1 MPKKTSQILIWRLD
15 RISRNPLLMTANQ
28 LSLAMLLRV
37 GRASTPNTAI
47 NQVTLAVSTSRAII
61 GISIRST
68 LARLKERSSSASLS
82 LTTIGER
89 IVANGARAFICAG
102 NTVVEKRLVA
112 ACDYG
117 AGAGAGDGDGV
128 ALDVADVYE
137 GRVDAVEGVEAGLD

>member
-1 MPKKTSQILIWRLD
+1 
-15 RISRNPLLMTANQ
+15 MTANQ
-28 LSLAMLLRV
+28 LSLAMLLRIS
-37 GRASTPNTAI
+37 RASTPNTAT

-61 GISIRST
+61 RISIRSA

-89 IVANGARAFICAG
+89 IVANGARTFICAG
-102 NTVVEKRLVA
+102 DTIVEEGFVA

-117 AGAGAGDGDGV
+117 AGAGASDGDGV

-137 GRVDAVEGVEAGLD
+137 GRVDAVEGVEAGFD